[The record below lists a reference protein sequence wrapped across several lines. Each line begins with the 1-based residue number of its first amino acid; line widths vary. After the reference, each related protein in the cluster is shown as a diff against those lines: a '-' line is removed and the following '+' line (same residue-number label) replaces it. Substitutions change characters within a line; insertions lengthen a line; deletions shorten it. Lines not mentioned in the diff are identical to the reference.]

1 MRAVW
6 AGLAGLAALAAPL
19 PALAH
24 PHIFID
30 AALEVVFSADGRAE
44 GVRVRWSYD
53 EFFSLTLV
61 AERGLDPD
69 FDGMLTP
76 EELVQMNGFDMGWQ
90 PEFQGD
96 TYALLDTAP
105 LALSRPMDWTVAY
118 EGGKL
123 ISTHYR
129 RFDTPVDLG
138 AGPLLVQ
145 SYDPGY
151 YTAYAVVDA
160 TVTGRDDCTVDIYEP
175 DREAAD
181 QILQEALAEFAGDE
195 AAEADFPAVGAAY
208 AEEARVSC
216 GG

>member
-6 AGLAGLAALAAPL
+6 AGVAGLAALVVPL
-19 PALAH
+19 PAHAH

-30 AALEVVFSADGRAE
+30 AAIEVVFAPDGRAE
-44 GVRVRWSYD
+44 GVRLRWSYD
-53 EFFSLTLV
+53 DFFSLTLV

-69 FDGMLTP
+69 FDGVLTP
-76 EELVQMNGFDMGWQ
+76 EELAQLNGFDMGWL

-96 TYALLDTAP
+96 TYALLDSAP

-129 RFDTPVDLG
+129 RFDAPVDLG
-138 AGPLLVQ
+138 AAALVVQ
-145 SYDPGY
+145 AYDPGY
-151 YTAYAVVDA
+151 YTAYTVVDA
-160 TVTGRDDCTVDIYEP
+160 TAKGRDDCMVEIFEP
-175 DREAAD
+175 DRAAAD
-181 QILQEALAEFAGDE
+181 QILQDALAEFAGDE

-208 AEEARVSC
+208 AEEARVIC
-216 GG
+216 EG

>member
-1 MRAVW
+1 M
-6 AGLAGLAALAAPL
+6 AGLAALGAL
-19 PALAH
+19 QPAHAH

-30 AALEVVFSADGRAE
+30 AALEVVFAADGRAE

-69 FDGMLTP
+69 FDGVLTP
-76 EELVQMNGFDMGWQ
+76 EELVQMSGFDMGCQ

-96 TYALLDTAP
+96 TYALLGDSP
-105 LALSRPMDWTVAY
+105 LALSRPTDWTVAY

-129 RFDTPVDLG
+129 RFEVPVDLG
-138 AGPLLVQ
+138 AEPLLVQ
-145 SYDPGY
+145 SYDPGF

-160 TVTGRDDCTVDIYEP
+160 TVTGRDDCTVDVYEP
-175 DREAAD
+175 DRETAD